1 MTSITKDLNDMKDC
15 IDACNSLLRGELSA
29 IETYSMAI
37 HTYVGEPEAIT
48 LEKIR
53 SEHIESANLLRQNV
67 KAMGGEPDHNSGAWG
82 AFAKTVQGTA
92 NMLGERTAIQVL
104 LQGEEHGRNAYN
116 AALENEDVMAECKDM
131 ISSILLPRIHH
142 HIAALETLGVPATRQ

>member
-1 MTSITKDLNDMKDC
+1 MSSTLTKEMKDMKDC

-37 HTYVGEPEAIT
+37 HTYVGEPEALA

-82 AFAKTVQGTA
+82 TFAKTVQSTA
-92 NMLGERTAIQVL
+92 NMLGERTAINVL
-104 LQGEEHGRNAYN
+104 LQGEEHGRNSYN
-116 AALENEDVMAECKDM
+116 AALENDDVMPECKEL
-131 ISSILLPRIHH
+131 ISSILLPRILR
-142 HIAALETLGVPATRQ
+142 HIAVLETLGVPAN